1 MLRKIT
7 KLNFDSFEAK
17 TSNEKISNAI
27 KRCDK
32 IK

>member
-1 MLRKIT
+1 MLRKII
-7 KLNFDSFEAK
+7 KLKFDSFEDK
-17 TSNEKISNAI
+17 TNDEKISNTT